1 MTMRAARFY
10 DQKDIRIEDI
20 ERPTAGPDDVLID
33 IAWCGICGTDIH
45 EYQDGPI
52 FIPPKGSPHPVTGE
66 EAPITLGHEFSGTV
80 ADVGN
85 NVTDLKVGQN
95 VVVEPYVIHKEY
107 WGTDNYH
114 LTPDQ
119 NFIGLAGGGGGLAEQ
134 IAVDQ
139 HWVHPIPDNLPLDEA
154 ALIEPLAVAYHAVER
169 SEAKAGDV
177 ALIGGAGPIGLLTAA
192 VAKAQ
197 GLTTIMSELSKKR
210 IETAQE
216 TGVADHVVNPQ
227 EVDVVEEVLK
237 ITDGKGADVG
247 FEATSVDV
255 VLNTIFSAVKKA
267 GVIVNVSIWG
277 HKPEANLADLV
288 TKEQDLRGTIGY
300 YNSHEPC
307 IELASSGKVDLKPFI
322 THKIALYELVDTGFD
337 TLINHN
343 DTAVK
348 ILVSPTGKGLDG

>member
-1 MTMRAARFY
+1 MRAARFH

-33 IAWCGICGTDIH
+33 VAWCGLCGTDIH
-45 EYQDGPI
+45 EYQEGPI
-52 FIPPKGSPHPVTGE
+52 FIPPKGSPHPITGE

-80 ADVGN
+80 AEVGE
-85 NVTDLKVGQN
+85 NVTDLKAGQN
-95 VVVEPYVIHKEY
+95 VVVEPYVIYKEY
-107 WGTDNYH
+107 WDTENYH

-134 IAVDQ
+134 IAVDK
-139 HWVHPIPDNLPLDEA
+139 HWVHPIPDSISLDEA

-177 ALIGGAGPIGLLTAA
+177 ALVGGAGPIGLLTAA
-192 VAKAQ
+192 VLKAK
-197 GLTTIMSELSKKR
+197 GVTTIISELSKKR
-210 IETAQE
+210 IETAKE
-216 TGVADHVVNPQ
+216 TGVADHVFNPQ
-227 EVDVVEEVLK
+227 EVDVVEEVVK
-237 ITDGKGADVG
+237 VTDGKGADLG

-255 VLNTIFSAVKKA
+255 VLNTLFAAVRKA

-277 HKPEANLADLV
+277 HKPEADLATMV

-300 YNSHEPC
+300 YNSHEPS
-307 IELASSGKVDLKPFI
+307 IELVSSGKVDLKPFI
-322 THKIALYELVDTGFD
+322 THKIALDDLVDKGFD
-337 TLINHN
+337 ILINHN

-348 ILVSPTGKGLDG
+348 ILVSPSGKGLED

>member
-66 EAPITLGHEFSGTV
+66 EAPITLGHEFSGTI
-80 ADVGN
+80 AEVGN
-85 NVTDLKVGQN
+85 NVTDLKAGQN

-139 HWVHPIPDNLPLDEA
+139 HWVHPLPDNLPLDEA

-216 TGVADHVVNPQ
+216 TGVADHVVNPK
-227 EVDVVEEVLK
+227 EADVIEEVLK

-300 YNSHEPC
+300 YNSHKPC

-322 THKIALYELVDTGFD
+322 THKIALDELVDTGFD

>member
-1 MTMRAARFY
+1 MRAARFY

-80 ADVGN
+80 AEVGN
-85 NVTDLKVGQN
+85 NVTDLKAGQN

-216 TGVADHVVNPQ
+216 TGVADHVANPK

-322 THKIALYELVDTGFD
+322 THKIALDELVDTGFD

-348 ILVSPTGKGLDG
+348 ILVSPTGKGLDN

>member
-10 DQKDIRIEDI
+10 EQKDIRIEDI

-80 ADVGN
+80 AEVGN
-85 NVTDLKVGQN
+85 NVTDLKAGQN

-216 TGVADHVVNPQ
+216 TGVADHVANPK

-255 VLNTIFSAVKKA
+255 VLNTILSAVKKA

-300 YNSHEPC
+300 YNSHEPY

-322 THKIALYELVDTGFD
+322 THKIALDELVDTGFD

-348 ILVSPTGKGLDG
+348 ILVSPTGKGLDN

>member
-66 EAPITLGHEFSGTV
+66 EAPITLGHEFSGTI
-80 ADVGN
+80 AEVGD
-85 NVTDLKVGQN
+85 NVTNFKAGQN

-139 HWVHPIPDNLPLDEA
+139 HWVHSIPENVPLDEA

-169 SEAKAGDV
+169 SGGKAGDV

-255 VLNTIFSAVKKA
+255 VLNTLFAAVKKA
-267 GVIVNVSIWG
+267 GVIVNESIWG
-277 HKPEANLADLV
+277 HKPEAKLADLV
-288 TKEQDLRGTIGY
+288 MKEQDLRGTIGY
-300 YNSHEPC
+300 YNSHKPS
-307 IELASSGKVDLKPFI
+307 IELVSSGKINLKPFI
-322 THKIALYELVDTGFD
+322 THKIALDELVETGFD

-348 ILVSPTGKGLDG
+348 ILVSPTGKGLDS

>member
-80 ADVGN
+80 AEVGN
-85 NVTDLKVGQN
+85 NVTDLKAGQN

-216 TGVADHVVNPQ
+216 TGVADHVANPK

-255 VLNTIFSAVKKA
+255 VLNTILSAVKKA

-322 THKIALYELVDTGFD
+322 THKIALDELVDTGFD

>member
-66 EAPITLGHEFSGTV
+66 EAPITLGHEFSGTI
-80 ADVGN
+80 AEVGD
-85 NVTDLKVGQN
+85 NVTDLKAGQN

-139 HWVHPIPDNLPLDEA
+139 HWVHPLPDNLPLDEA

-210 IETAQE
+210 IDTAQE
-216 TGVADHVVNPQ
+216 TGVADHVVNPK

-322 THKIALYELVDTGFD
+322 THKIALDELVDTGFD

-348 ILVSPTGKGLDG
+348 ILVSPTGKGLDN

>member
-80 ADVGN
+80 AEVGD
-85 NVTDLKVGQN
+85 NVTDLKAGQN

-114 LTPDQ
+114 LTPNQ

-216 TGVADHVVNPQ
+216 TGVADHVANPK

-322 THKIALYELVDTGFD
+322 THKIALDELVDTGFD

-348 ILVSPTGKGLDG
+348 ILVSPTGKGLDN

>member
-66 EAPITLGHEFSGTV
+66 EAPITLGHEFSGTI
-80 ADVGN
+80 AEVGN
-85 NVTDLKVGQN
+85 NVADLKVGQN

-154 ALIEPLAVAYHAVER
+154 ALIEPLAVTYHAVER

-255 VLNTIFSAVKKA
+255 VLNTILSAVKKA

-322 THKIALYELVDTGFD
+322 THKIALDELVDTGFD

>member
-10 DQKDIRIEDI
+10 EQKDIRIEDI

-80 ADVGN
+80 AEVGN
-85 NVTDLKVGQN
+85 NVTDLKAGQN

-216 TGVADHVVNPQ
+216 TGVADHVANPK

-322 THKIALYELVDTGFD
+322 THKIALDELVDTGFD

>member
-10 DQKDIRIEDI
+10 EQKDIRIEDI

-80 ADVGN
+80 AEVGN
-85 NVTDLKVGQN
+85 NVTDLKAGQN

-216 TGVADHVVNPQ
+216 TGVADHVANPK

-255 VLNTIFSAVKKA
+255 VLNTILSAVKKA

-322 THKIALYELVDTGFD
+322 THKIALDELVDTGFD

-348 ILVSPTGKGLDG
+348 ILVSPTGKGLDN

>member
-10 DQKDIRIEDI
+10 DQEDIRIEDI

-322 THKIALYELVDTGFD
+322 THKIALDELVDTGFD